1 MFQGHIRSYK
11 IAGTPKK
18 SEMQL
23 RRMQVWRVYAEK
35 LVTMVIEALERP
47 PHCSFEKN
55 NSKLVSSLGYQ
66 VDFQFSQYKQKL
78 LMVWC
83 VFGIMYL
90 HTIFGLFQLLI
101 VQNRYHLSYSKVL
114 KHIYLNFSL
123 TGFFDF
129 FKNFI
134 YWRNKIH
141 SFLLP
146 SELWTICLH
155 LSYIPFLEHP

>member
-1 MFQGHIRSYK
+1 M
-11 IAGTPKK
+11 K
-18 SEMQL
+18 SVCRETGN
-23 RRMQVWRVYAEK
+23 K
-35 LVTMVIEALERP
+35 EALERP

-83 VFGIMYL
+83 VFDIMYL

-129 FKNFI
+129 LKTLFI
-134 YWRNKIH
+134 GEIRSIH
-141 SFLLP
+141 FSCQVSYGP
-146 SELWTICLH
+146 SVFIFHTSH
-155 LSYIPFLEHP
+155 S